1 MGRLTINPLKHID
14 PVGTLL
20 IPIVLY
26 IATGGQFLFG
36 YAKPVPF
43 DPDNLRNPR
52 RDLIWVSLSA
62 PAASFVMA
70 LFWALLLVVLSAL
83 GVQEP
88 FFIKM
93 AQGGVLVNLVMWAFN
108 LFPLPP
114 LDGGRILVGLLPNGA
129 VRNFLLR
136 LEPYGFYIVMALVL
150 VGVVSKYWVSPLIA
164 VGFSILQV
172 LVSPLISL
180 FGS

>member
-1 MGRLTINPLKHID
+1 MGRLTLNPLKHID
-14 PVGTLL
+14 PIGTLL
-20 IPIVLY
+20 IPIAMY
-26 IATGGQFLFG
+26 IATGGKFLFG

-62 PAASFVMA
+62 PVTSFVMG
-70 LFWALLLVVLSAL
+70 LFWAVLLVVLAAL

-114 LDGGRILVGLLPNGA
+114 LDGGRILVGILPDGA

-136 LEPYGFYIVMALVL
+136 LEPYGFYIVMGLVL
-150 VGVVSKYWVSPLIA
+150 IGVVGKYWMSPLIA
-164 VGFSILQV
+164 IGYSILQT
-172 LVSPLISL
+172 LIGPLISL
-180 FGS
+180 LGS